1 LGGSRRFHLSPR
13 EFAILFELAI
23 RDGHVVP
30 REQLYRLV
38 WRERARARKR
48 DVDVYV
54 KRVRDKLAEVAP
66 GWRYL
71 HTHPAVGTDLN
82 AERVVESR

>member
-1 LGGSRRFHLSPR
+1 LSW
-13 EFAILFELAI
+13 AI
-23 RDGHVVP
+23 RDGHVVL

-66 GWRYL
+66 RWRFS
-71 HTHPAVGTDLN
+71 TRTQPWGNDLRRN
-82 AERVVESR
+82 A